1 MIEEAPFD
9 RHKNEEFPPWCHIEH
24 FRLSDAPPYQALS
37 YAWGKST
44 TKSMFLNRHK
54 INIRR
59 NLWKALWHLRYMGFH
74 SHDSQSDPSNQSDL
88 SLHSQES
95 EQASKGSIT
104 WFWVDALCIDQ
115 QNVAER
121 NHQVRV
127 MGKIYR
133 MAKEVFVWLG
143 CVEDVCQAEVREEDE
158 QIDGESIYEALCDIK
173 RLSQDPNHGPKLIN
187 NLTQGIAISGFAGL
201 LRGVAYWRRM
211 WIVQE
216 IGLASKITLFFDEV
230 STSWESFQAFRD
242 LLDSHGMHYELA
254 RYSRFAHDIEAF
266 RKCQACV
273 LDSHRRATRR
283 NGLADWIESCQD
295 CNCHDPKDKVYGLLG
310 LANDC
315 QDESRNVLEI
325 DYSRSL
331 FEVYSDVIDFYQ
343 ATKRSRRGPSQ
354 HVIRF
359 SQVLQQ
365 SFNRPNEIDAGARA
379 YISGLGDAHNPLI
392 HVFGLMAGTV
402 ERIGLAF
409 DSNDLFKSLCN
420 TPMMFPHCRI
430 TRSHVLGDMGKIVP
444 TKWQASFAV
453 QGKHIPILKK
463 QLSILIPYSA

>member
-1 MIEEAPFD
+1 
-9 RHKNEEFPPWCHIEH
+9 
-24 FRLSDAPPYQALS
+24 
-37 YAWGKST
+37 
-44 TKSMFLNRHK
+44 
-54 INIRR
+54 
-59 NLWKALWHLRYMGFH
+59 
-74 SHDSQSDPSNQSDL
+74 
-88 SLHSQES
+88 
-95 EQASKGSIT
+95 
-104 WFWVDALCIDQ
+104 
-115 QNVAER
+115 
-121 NHQVRV
+121 
-127 MGKIYR
+127 
-133 MAKEVFVWLG
+133 
-143 CVEDVCQAEVREEDE
+143 
-158 QIDGESIYEALCDIK
+158 
-173 RLSQDPNHGPKLIN
+173 
-187 NLTQGIAISGFAGL
+187 
-201 LRGVAYWRRM
+201 
-211 WIVQE
+211 
-216 IGLASKITLFFDEV
+216 
-230 STSWESFQAFRD
+230 
-242 LLDSHGMHYELA
+242 
-254 RYSRFAHDIEAF
+254 
-266 RKCQACV
+266 
-273 LDSHRRATRR
+273 
-283 NGLADWIESCQD
+283 
-295 CNCHDPKDKVYGLLG
+295 LG

-365 SFNRPNEIDAGARA
+365 SFNRPNEIDAGVRA

-463 QLSILIPYSA
+463 QSSILIPYSA